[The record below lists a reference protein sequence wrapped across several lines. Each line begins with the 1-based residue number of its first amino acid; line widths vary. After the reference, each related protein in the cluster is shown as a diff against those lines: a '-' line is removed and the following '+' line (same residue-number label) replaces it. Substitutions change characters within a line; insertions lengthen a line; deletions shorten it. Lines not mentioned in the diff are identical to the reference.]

1 MLPKWV
7 MQHKYLV
14 AILMILI
21 FFAALFSQ
29 YYFQIELESFDVVP
43 IQYTDFAHTTISPG
57 YYQIDASNMA
67 QIPHG
72 YKLDPKNPRNILPVT
87 QAAKQSITSA
97 TTPAVP
103 APGKPIPD
111 TYYLLNAT
119 SLAILPPNMMPNV
132 KSVDV
137 SYNTV
142 PPTLLVYYNTGYV
155 SSTQYYENKYPTPD
169 SVAAVV
175 KASKPAPYSATNPP
189 PAAPPT
195 MYFVDPL
202 YKTVAFLPYGKI
214 QDPTKGYGY
223 VGDSHLISQTGQFDF
238 NNTSYKDLANDYD
251 INFHQSAEQIM
262 ANASASDVKF
272 TQLSVRDQCGNL
284 VQVPYNPLQGTVTY
298 YQPGSFPFGASTY
311 IPKYEDS
318 VYLSRL
324 TNESQ
329 AAPYTPSS
337 GPMGACK
344 MYANLPAKNE
354 EYCRSLDTN
363 TCSATSCCVLLGG
376 SKCVAGNER
385 GPIYKNN
392 YGDYLVRNKDSYYY
406 NGKCYGNCLF

>member
-1 MLPKWV
+1 MLPKSV

-14 AILMILI
+14 MILLILI

-29 YYFQIELESFDVVP
+29 YYFQIEVESFDVVP
-43 IQYTDFAHTTISPG
+43 IQYADFSHTTVIPG
-57 YYQIDASNMA
+57 YYQVDASNMA

-72 YKLDPKNPRNILPVT
+72 YKIDPKNQRNIIPVT
-87 QAAKQSITSA
+87 QAAKQSLTSTA
-97 TTPAVP
+97 TPPVP
-103 APGKPIPD
+103 APGKLIPE

-137 SYNTV
+137 SYNTA

-155 SSTQYYENKYPTPD
+155 SSTQYYETKYPTPD
-169 SVAAVV
+169 SVTAVV
-175 KASKPAPYSATNPP
+175 KANKPPPYSAANPP

-195 MYFVDPL
+195 MYFTDAL
-202 YKTVAFLPYGKI
+202 YLTVAFLPYGKI
-214 QDPTKGYGY
+214 QDPSNGYGY
-223 VGDSHLISQTGQFDF
+223 VGDSHLISQNGKYDF
-238 NNTSYKDLANDYD
+238 NNTNYKDLANDYD

-262 ANASASDVKF
+262 ANASESDVKF
-272 TQLSVRDQCGNL
+272 TNLSVRDQGGNL

-324 TNESQ
+324 TKESQ
-329 AAPYTPSS
+329 AAPYTPNS
-337 GPMGACK
+337 GPMGACQK
-344 MYANLPAKNE
+344 YANLPTQKE
-354 EYCRSLDTN
+354 EYCRSLDTA
-363 TCSATSCCVLLGG
+363 TCSSTSCCVLLGG
-376 SKCVAGNER
+376 SKCVAGSET

-392 YGDYLVRNKDSYYY
+392 YGDFLVRNKDSYYY
-406 NGKCYGNCLF
+406 NGKCYGNCV